1 MLRELSL
8 SKISTWNYAS
18 ALLSSCTLIK
28 LMVTQSSVHSHKLN
42 AKKIIAVK
50 DTISALGAASVT
62 AMIFSAFISSSCSSN
77 ATMCR
82 IFK

>member
-1 MLRELSL
+1 
-8 SKISTWNYAS
+8 
-18 ALLSSCTLIK
+18 
-28 LMVTQSSVHSHKLN
+28 MVTQSSVHSHKLN

-62 AMIFSAFISSSCSSN
+62 AMIVSAFISSSCSSN